1 MKFPKFKEFVSDKYN
16 LLLTGEIALI
26 VLYPL
31 VEAIDTSFPVIDAMF
46 LVVVIPGLW
55 AVISPRAFLYPIL
68 LALTSFGLHILVSL
82 GFFNSGPI
90 EQYIEI
96 LRLIL
101 NIIFCSIIIVCLI
114 RNISLRQTI
123 TADIV
128 KGGISVYFLMAVLW
142 AIIYQFVLLFS
153 PNAFANMD
161 NGITDCLYYSFATL
175 TTLGPGDITPVITWA
190 KFLAIL
196 ETFIGQI
203 YLATFIARLVA
214 LSIMREK

>member
-1 MKFPKFKEFVSDKYN
+1 MKSAVFREFVSDKYN
-16 LLLTGEIALI
+16 LLLTGEIVFI

-31 VEAIDTSFPVIDAMF
+31 AEAVDTSFPVIDAMF
-46 LVVVIPGLW
+46 LAVVIPGLW
-55 AVISPRAFLYPIL
+55 AVIPSQVFLYAAL
-68 LALTSFGLHILVSL
+68 LAMISFGLHILVSL
-82 GFFNSGPI
+82 GFLSGPI

-96 LRLIL
+96 LRFIL
-101 NIIFCSIIIVCLI
+101 NITFCSIIIVRLI

-142 AIIYQFVLLFS
+142 AVIYQLILTFN
-153 PNAFANMD
+153 PNAFVDMNND
-161 NGITDCLYYSFATL
+161 ITDCLYYSFATL
-175 TTLGPGDITPVITWA
+175 TTLGPGDITPVSTWA

-196 ETFIGQI
+196 ETFLGQI

-214 LSIMREK
+214 LSIVRKQ

>member
-1 MKFPKFKEFVSDKYN
+1 MKPGIFREFVSDKYN
-16 LLLTGEIALI
+16 LLLTGEIVLI
-26 VLYPL
+26 VFYPL
-31 VEAIDTSFPVIDAMF
+31 VEAIDTNFPVIDTMF

-55 AVISPRAFLYPIL
+55 AVISSRAFLYPVL
-68 LALTSFGLHILVSL
+68 LAMVSFGLHILVSL
-82 GFFNSGPI
+82 GFFWGSI
-90 EQYIEI
+90 EQYVEM

-101 NIIFCSIIIVCLI
+101 SITFCSIIIILLL

-142 AIIYQFVLLFS
+142 AVIYQLLLIFS
-153 PNAFANMD
+153 PNAFVNMN

-175 TTLGPGDITPVITWA
+175 TTLGPGDITPVSTWA
-190 KFLAIL
+190 KFLAVL
-196 ETFIGQI
+196 ETFLGQV

-214 LSIMREK
+214 LSIMRKQ

>member
-1 MKFPKFKEFVSDKYN
+1 MKSGILREFVSDKYN
-16 LLLTGEIALI
+16 LLLTGEIVLI

-31 VEAIDTSFPVIDAMF
+31 VEAIDTNFPVIDTMF
-46 LVVVIPGLW
+46 LLVVIPGLW
-55 AVISPRAFLYPIL
+55 AVISSRAFLYPVL
-68 LALTSFGLHILVSL
+68 LAVISFGLHILVSL
-82 GFFNSGPI
+82 GFFWGSI
-90 EQYIEI
+90 EQYVEM

-101 NIIFCSIIIVCLI
+101 SITFCSIIIILLL

-142 AIIYQFVLLFS
+142 AVIYQLLLIFS
-153 PNAFANMD
+153 PNAFVNMN

-175 TTLGPGDITPVITWA
+175 TTLGPGDITPVSTWA
-190 KFLAIL
+190 KFLAVL
-196 ETFIGQI
+196 ETFLGQV

-214 LSIMREK
+214 LSIMRKQ